1 MRSRRGEEQRLDDI
15 RTSCALIVDR
25 LRGKKFPDF
34 VADLVLQDSV
44 IRRLEII
51 GEASKNLTLPTQR
64 LYPDIQWKD
73 MMRLRDRA
81 IHGYF
86 ELDAMKLWKIVQEDV
101 PQLLELLT
109 T

>member
-1 MRSRRGEEQRLDDI
+1 MRSHRTEEQRLDDI

-34 VADLVLQDSV
+34 VADISLQDSV

-51 GEASKNLTLPTQR
+51 GEASKKLTESTR
-64 LYPDIQWKD
+64 KRFPDIEWKG

-81 IHGYF
+81 AHGYWTI
-86 ELDAMKLWKIVQEDV
+86 DALKLWEIVTTDV
-101 PQLLELLT
+101 PNLLEMF
-109 T
+109 